1 MRRLLAV
8 ALVLAAAA
16 CVRKPDPFEYTE
28 PALSLHGML
37 RAGETGVYL
46 VLFRSATSGELEDVN
61 AQVAVSGGG
70 TTLPLTRASGQPSA
84 CFPPE
89 FVPIND
95 PYPGCYTGTL
105 PQPVAPGSRWTL
117 AAAPAGG
124 PAVTGSTTIPTLP
137 VVPTPA
143 AGTRVLFSGSMEPAQ
158 FDVQWQT
165 PGAARVEIRMGQGVA
180 FDNGAR
186 VEGSTC
192 LVVHR
197 ELQAIVGQPSGT
209 RRMHLEDVFC
219 YKGPGP
225 ELEWDSAAVPLMVTA
240 FDSAYADFALH
251 GRGVTTGHRG
261 ASLQGAY
268 GVFGSS
274 ATTRREI
281 ILVPQR

>member
-1 MRRLLAV
+1 MRRPLAV
-8 ALVLAAAA
+8 AVVLAAAA
-16 CVRKPDPFEYTE
+16 CVRDPDPFEYTE
-28 PALSLHGML
+28 PAVSLHGML

-46 VLFRSATSGELEDVN
+46 VLFRSATSGELEDLH
-61 AQVAVSGGG
+61 AQVTVSGGG
-70 TTLPLTRASGQPSA
+70 ATVPLTRVSGQPSA

-95 PYPGCYTGTL
+95 PYPGCYAGTL
-105 PQPVAPGSRWTL
+105 PQPAAPGSRWTL
-117 AAAPAGG
+117 AADPAEG
-124 PAVTGSTTIPTLP
+124 PAVTGSTTIPALP
-137 VVPTPA
+137 VIPTPA
-143 AGTRVLFSGSMEPAQ
+143 AGARVPVPESADPAL

-180 FDNGAR
+180 FDDGAR

-192 LVVHR
+192 LVAHR
-197 ELQAIVGQPSGT
+197 EVQAIVGQPSGT
-209 RRMHLEDVFC
+209 RRMYLDDVFC
-219 YKGPGP
+219 YQGQGVP
-225 ELEWDSAAVPLMVTA
+225 LEWDSAAVPLLVTA

-251 GRGVTTGHRG
+251 GEGVTTGHRG

-281 ILVPQR
+281 ILVPQQ